1 MKFADDDFKFSPRK
15 SKSHMDVVLLFRRVI
30 LNTNIISLIWYSK
43 TMDVNT
49 VLPIANAYS
58 IAFIFF
64 V

>member
-1 MKFADDDFKFSPRK
+1 MKFADDFKFSPRK
-15 SKSHMDVVLLFRRVI
+15 CKSHMDVVLLFRSVI

-43 TMDVNT
+43 TMDINT